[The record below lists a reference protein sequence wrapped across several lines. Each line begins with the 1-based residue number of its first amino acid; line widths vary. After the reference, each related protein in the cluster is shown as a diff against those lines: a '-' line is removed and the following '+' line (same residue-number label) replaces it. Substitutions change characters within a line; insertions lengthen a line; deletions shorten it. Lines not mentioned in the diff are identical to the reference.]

1 VRGVRRPTARVHG
14 WNEENECLRGHG
26 RKAEWIRGGAD
37 EDLRGNRPAGVFLVI
52 DERARSHRNVNVESG
67 QMRVQRLTV
76 MMFSFVGVEMHVHQ
90 RRANGANLHEDS
102 ESGRG
107 QPAKHAAIVVK
118 DGRRRHL
125 TIS

>member
-1 VRGVRRPTARVHG
+1 MCG
-14 WNEENECLRGHG
+14 WNNENERLPRNCRQ
-26 RKAEWIRGGAD
+26 AEWIRGGTD
-37 EDLRGNRPAGVFLVI
+37 EDLRGDGTAGFFLVV
-52 DERARSHRNVNVESG
+52 DDRARSHRKVDVESG

-76 MMFSFVGVEMHVHQ
+76 MMFSLVGVEMDVHQ
-90 RRANGANLHEDS
+90 RRTDGANLYEHD

>member
-1 VRGVRRPTARVHG
+1 MRGVRRPTARVRG
-14 WNEENECLRGHG
+14 WNEENECLWRHC

-37 EDLRGNRPAGVFLVI
+37 EDLRGNRPAGIFLVI
-52 DERARSHRNVNVESG
+52 DDRARPYRNVNVESG

-76 MMFSFVGVEMHVHQ
+76 MMLSFVGVEMHVHQ
-90 RRANGANLHEDS
+90 RRTDGANLHEDG

-118 DGRRRHL
+118 DGRRG
-125 TIS
+125 T